1 MAASLNPSPPEAIGV
16 NEKRGKLMRGRGR
29 GRLNQVFNK
38 QQVVRGTHTENSVS
52 EAKHITTLLIKMEIV
67 AGVSIDLMEGL
78 SSESS
83 VAETVRVEEIDS
95 VSADG
100 ETVPY
105 VGELPIGFLF
115 DASVYD
121 II

>member
-1 MAASLNPSPPEAIGV
+1 MAASLNPSPPEGIGV
-16 NEKRGKLMRGRGR
+16 NVKRGKLMMTRSGIH
-29 GRLNQVFNK
+29 Q
-38 QQVVRGTHTENSVS
+38 QQVICGTHTENSIS
-52 EAKHITTLLIKMEIV
+52 EAKHMATLLVKTEIV

-78 SSESS
+78 SSELS
-83 VAETVRVEEIDS
+83 VAETVRVEGIDS

-105 VGELPIGFLF
+105 VNELPIGFLF
-115 DASVYD
+115 DASVCD

>member
-1 MAASLNPSPPEAIGV
+1 MAASLNPSPPEVIGV
-16 NEKRGKLMRGRGR
+16 NEKRGKLVRGR
-29 GRLNQVFNK
+29 GRLNQVFYK
-38 QQVVRGTHTENSVS
+38 QQVIRGTHTENNVS
-52 EAKHITTLLIKMEIV
+52 EAKHMTTLLIKMEIV

-95 VSADG
+95 VSAGG

-105 VGELPIGFLF
+105 VGEELLIGFLL
-115 DASVYD
+115 DASVCD